1 MSRIFLKL
9 ISIVFL
15 ISCSDNEE
23 IQNTEIITDS
33 YFFQKKKVFN
43 MNLYNCTTPIENVDS
58 TYKKT
63 SDSLNFYKFS
73 ELTEQDNQI
82 ASCTQTYTQINEL
95 TPLKSDLLLGLS
107 YMELS
112 NCNSKVEEELLLEDL
127 APYLEYLKENDVQ
140 VWTGISNLENN
151 SFLWINIWQSEE
163 YREEFLSEWINSNNS
178 GMYAKALKSSA
189 FCEKTFNLFISIIK
203 V

>member
-23 IQNTEIITDS
+23 VQNTEIITDS
-33 YFFQKKKVFN
+33 YFFQKKVFN
-43 MNLYNCTTPIENVDS
+43 MNLYNCNTPIENVDS

-73 ELTEQDNQI
+73 ELTEQDDQI
-82 ASCTQTYTQINEL
+82 DSCIQTYTQINEL
-95 TPLKSDLLLGLS
+95 TPLKADLLLGIS
-107 YMELS
+107 YVELS
-112 NCNSKVEEELLLEDL
+112 NCNSKVEEQLLLEDL
-127 APYLEYLKENDVQ
+127 APYLEYLKENDIQ
-140 VWTGISNLENN
+140 VWTGISNIENN

-163 YREEFLSEWINSNNS
+163 YREEFLLEWINSNNS
-178 GMYAKALKSSA
+178 GMYAKALESSA
-189 FCEKTFNLFISIIK
+189 FCEKPSIYLFL
-203 V
+203 

>member
-9 ISIVFL
+9 ISIFFL

-23 IQNTEIITDS
+23 VQNTEIITDS
-33 YFFQKKKVFN
+33 YFFQKKVFN
-43 MNLYNCTTPIENVDS
+43 MNLYNCTTPIENVES

-63 SDSLNFYKFS
+63 SDSLNFYQFS
-73 ELTEQDNQI
+73 ELTQQDDQI
-82 ASCTQTYTQINEL
+82 DGCTQTYTQINEL
-95 TPLKSDLLLGLS
+95 TPLKADLLLGVS

-112 NCNSKVEEELLLEDL
+112 NCNSKVDEELLLEDL

-178 GMYAKALKSSA
+178 GMYAKALESSA
-189 FCEKTFNLFISIIK
+189 FCEKPSIYLFL
-203 V
+203 

>member
-23 IQNTEIITDS
+23 VQNTEIITDS
-33 YFFQKKKVFN
+33 YFFQKKVFD
-43 MNLYNCTTPIENVDS
+43 MNLYNCTTPIENIDS

-73 ELTEQDNQI
+73 ELTEQDDQI
-82 ASCTQTYTQINEL
+82 DGCTQTYTQINEL
-95 TPLKSDLLLGLS
+95 TPLKADLLLGFS

-112 NCNSKVEEELLLEDL
+112 NCNSKVNEELLLEDL

-151 SFLWINIWQSEE
+151 SFLWVNIWQSEE
-163 YREEFLSEWINSNNS
+163 YREEFLLEWINSNKS
-178 GMYAKALKSSA
+178 SMYAKALKSSA
-189 FCEKTFNLFISIIK
+189 FCEKPSIYLFL
-203 V
+203 

>member
-23 IQNTEIITDS
+23 VQNTEIITDS
-33 YFFQKKKVFN
+33 YFFQKKVFN
-43 MNLYNCTTPIENVDS
+43 MNLYNCTTPIENADS

-73 ELTEQDNQI
+73 EITQQDDQI
-82 ASCTQTYTQINEL
+82 DSCTQTYTQINEL
-95 TPLKSDLLLGLS
+95 TPLKADLLLGGS

-112 NCNSKVEEELLLEDL
+112 NCNSKVNEELLLDDL

-151 SFLWINIWQSEE
+151 SFLWVNIWQSEE
-163 YREEFLSEWINSNNS
+163 YREEFLLEWINSNNS
-178 GMYAKALKSSA
+178 GMYAKALESSA
-189 FCEKTFNLFISIIK
+189 FCEKPSIYLFL
-203 V
+203 

>member
-23 IQNTEIITDS
+23 VQNTEIITDS
-33 YFFQKKKVFN
+33 YFFQKKVFN

-95 TPLKSDLLLGLS
+95 TPLKADLLIGVS

-163 YREEFLSEWINSNNS
+163 YREEFLLEWINSNNS
-178 GMYAKALKSSA
+178 GMYAKALESSA
-189 FCEKTFNLFISIIK
+189 FCEKPSIYLFL
-203 V
+203 

>member
-23 IQNTEIITDS
+23 VQNTEIITDS
-33 YFFQKKKVFN
+33 YFFQKKVFN
-43 MNLYNCTTPIENVDS
+43 LNLYNCTTPIENVDS

-82 ASCTQTYTQINEL
+82 DSCTHTYTQINEL
-95 TPLKSDLLLGLS
+95 TPLKADLLLGLS

-112 NCNSKVEEELLLEDL
+112 NCNSKVEEELLLQDL

-163 YREEFLSEWINSNNS
+163 YREEFLLDWINSNNS
-178 GMYAKALKSSA
+178 GKYAKALKSSA
-189 FCEKTFNLFISIIK
+189 FCEKPSIYLFL
-203 V
+203 

>member
-1 MSRIFLKL
+1 MLRNFLKL

-23 IQNTEIITDS
+23 AQNTEIITDS
-33 YFFQKKKVFN
+33 YFFQKKVFN

-63 SDSLNFYKFS
+63 SDYLNFYQFS
-73 ELTEQDNQI
+73 ELTEKDGQI
-82 ASCTQTYTQINEL
+82 DGCTQTYTQINEL
-95 TPLKSDLLLGLS
+95 TPLKADLLLGVT

-112 NCNSKVEEELLLEDL
+112 NCNSKVDEELLLEDL

-163 YREEFLSEWINSNNS
+163 YREEFLSKWINSNNS
-178 GMYAKALKSSA
+178 GMYAKALKFSA
-189 FCEKTFNLFISIIK
+189 FCEKPSIYLFL
-203 V
+203 

>member
-1 MSRIFLKL
+1 MLRIFLKL

-23 IQNTEIITDS
+23 AQNTEIITDS
-33 YFFQKKKVFN
+33 YFFQKKVLN

-73 ELTEQDNQI
+73 ELTEQDDQI
-82 ASCTQTYTQINEL
+82 DSCTQTFTQINEL
-95 TPLKSDLLLGLS
+95 TPLKADLLLGVS

-112 NCNSKVEEELLLEDL
+112 NCNSKIEEELLLDDL

-163 YREEFLSEWINSNNS
+163 YREEFLLEWINSNNS

-189 FCEKTFNLFISIIK
+189 FCVKPSIYLFL
-203 V
+203 

>member
-23 IQNTEIITDS
+23 VQNTEIITDS
-33 YFFQKKKVFN
+33 YFFQKKVFN
-43 MNLYNCTTPIENVDS
+43 MNLYNCTTPIENADS

-73 ELTEQDNQI
+73 EITQQDDQI
-82 ASCTQTYTQINEL
+82 DSCTQTYTQINEL
-95 TPLKSDLLLGLS
+95 TPLKADLLIGVS

-163 YREEFLSEWINSNNS
+163 YREEFLLEWINSNNS
-178 GMYAKALKSSA
+178 GMYAKALESSA
-189 FCEKTFNLFISIIK
+189 FCEKPSIYLFL
-203 V
+203 

>member
-23 IQNTEIITDS
+23 VQNTEIITDS
-33 YFFQKKKVFN
+33 YFFQKKVFN

-63 SDSLNFYKFS
+63 SDSLNFYQFS
-73 ELTEQDNQI
+73 ELTEQDDQI
-82 ASCTQTYTQINEL
+82 DGCTQTYTQINEL
-95 TPLKSDLLLGLS
+95 TPLKADLLLGVS

-112 NCNSKVEEELLLEDL
+112 NCNSKVDEELLLEDL
-127 APYLEYLKENDVQ
+127 SPYLEYLKENDEQ

-163 YREEFLSEWINSNNS
+163 YREEFLLDWINSNNS
-178 GMYAKALKSSA
+178 GKYAKALKSSA
-189 FCEKTFNLFISIIK
+189 FCEKPSIYLFL
-203 V
+203 

>member
-23 IQNTEIITDS
+23 VQNTEIITDS
-33 YFFQKKKVFN
+33 YFFQKKVFN

-58 TYKKT
+58 NYKKT

-73 ELTEQDNQI
+73 ELTEQDDQI
-82 ASCTQTYTQINEL
+82 DSCTQTFTQINEL
-95 TPLKSDLLLGLS
+95 TPLKADLLLGIS

-127 APYLEYLKENDVQ
+127 APYLEYLKENDIR

-163 YREEFLSEWINSNNS
+163 YREEFLLEWINSNNS
-178 GMYAKALKSSA
+178 GMYAKALESSA
-189 FCEKTFNLFISIIK
+189 FCEKPSIYLFL
-203 V
+203 

>member
-23 IQNTEIITDS
+23 VQNTEIITDS
-33 YFFQKKKVFN
+33 YFFQKKVFN

-73 ELTEQDNQI
+73 ELTEQDDQI
-82 ASCTQTYTQINEL
+82 DNCSQTYSQINEL
-95 TPLKSDLLLGLS
+95 TPLKSDLLLGVS

-163 YREEFLSEWINSNNS
+163 YREEFLLEWINSNNS
-178 GMYAKALKSSA
+178 GKYAKALKSSA
-189 FCEKTFNLFISIIK
+189 FCEKPSIYLFL
-203 V
+203 

>member
-1 MSRIFLKL
+1 
-9 ISIVFL
+9 
-15 ISCSDNEE
+15 
-23 IQNTEIITDS
+23 
-33 YFFQKKKVFN
+33 

-73 ELTEQDNQI
+73 ELTEQDDQI
-82 ASCTQTYTQINEL
+82 DNCSQTYSQINEL
-95 TPLKSDLLLGLS
+95 TPLKSDLLLGVS

-163 YREEFLSEWINSNNS
+163 YREEFLLDWINSNNS
-178 GMYAKALKSSA
+178 GKYAKALKSSA
-189 FCEKTFNLFISIIK
+189 FCEKPSIYLFL
-203 V
+203 

>member
-23 IQNTEIITDS
+23 VQNTEIITDS
-33 YFFQKKKVFN
+33 YFFQKKVFN
-43 MNLYNCTTPIENVDS
+43 MNLYNCTTPIENADS

-73 ELTEQDNQI
+73 EITQQDDQI
-82 ASCTQTYTQINEL
+82 DSCTQTYTQINEL
-95 TPLKSDLLLGLS
+95 TPLKADLLMGVS

-163 YREEFLSEWINSNNS
+163 YREEFLLEWINSNNS
-178 GMYAKALKSSA
+178 GMYAKASSLVLFA
-189 FCEKTFNLFISIIK
+189 KNLQFIYFYN
-203 V
+203 

>member
-23 IQNTEIITDS
+23 VQNTEIITDS
-33 YFFQKKKVFN
+33 YFFQKKVFN
-43 MNLYNCTTPIENVDS
+43 MNLYNCTTPIENADS

-73 ELTEQDNQI
+73 EITQQDDQI
-82 ASCTQTYTQINEL
+82 DSCTQTYTQINEL
-95 TPLKSDLLLGLS
+95 TPLKADLLLGAS

-127 APYLEYLKENDVQ
+127 APFLEYLKENDVQ

-163 YREEFLSEWINSNNS
+163 YREEFLLEWINSNNS
-178 GMYAKALKSSA
+178 GMYAKALESSA
-189 FCEKTFNLFISIIK
+189 FCEKPSIYLFL
-203 V
+203 

>member
-23 IQNTEIITDS
+23 VQNTEIITDS
-33 YFFQKKKVFN
+33 YFFQKKVFN

-63 SDSLNFYKFS
+63 SDSLNFYQFS
-73 ELTEQDNQI
+73 ELTEQDDQI
-82 ASCTQTYTQINEL
+82 DGCTQTYTQINEL
-95 TPLKSDLLLGLS
+95 TPLKADLLLGVS

-112 NCNSKVEEELLLEDL
+112 NCNSKVDEELLLEDL
-127 APYLEYLKENDVQ
+127 APYLEYLKENDVK

-151 SFLWINIWQSEE
+151 SFLWVNIWQSEE
-163 YREEFLSEWINSNNS
+163 YREEFLLEWINSNNS
-178 GMYAKALKSSA
+178 GLYAKALKSSA
-189 FCEKTFNLFISIIK
+189 FCEKPSIYLFL
-203 V
+203 

>member
-23 IQNTEIITDS
+23 VQNTEIITDS
-33 YFFQKKKVFN
+33 YFFQKKVFN
-43 MNLYNCTTPIENVDS
+43 MNLYNCTTPIENADS

-73 ELTEQDNQI
+73 EITQQDDQI
-82 ASCTQTYTQINEL
+82 DSCTQTYTQINEL
-95 TPLKSDLLLGLS
+95 TPLKSDLLLGAS

-127 APYLEYLKENDVQ
+127 APFLEYLKENDVQ

-151 SFLWINIWQSEE
+151 SFLWINVWQSEE
-163 YREEFLSEWINSNNS
+163 YREEFLLEWINSNNS
-178 GMYAKALKSSA
+178 GMYAKALESSA
-189 FCEKTFNLFISIIK
+189 FCEKPSIYLFL
-203 V
+203 

>member
-23 IQNTEIITDS
+23 VQNTEIITDS
-33 YFFQKKKVFN
+33 YFFQKKVFN

-163 YREEFLSEWINSNNS
+163 YREKFLSEWINSNNS

-189 FCEKTFNLFISIIK
+189 FCEKPSIYLFL
-203 V
+203 